1 MKITIRNFL
10 AYIYLSLFILCFS
23 FYNTNFQYMNELQ
36 HGIAIITIIFFLI
49 TMYFTKCTIKE
60 LFYYGIVIIFVLISY
75 FKTGFTLG
83 LILVL
88 GAFIL
93 RDLKLNEIFGV
104 FLIVRV
110 TFITILISLAAL
122 NIINNEA
129 ITISKSGTRFITRY
143 GLGYT
148 HPNQLAESI
157 GMVLIVAMILSFQNK
172 KYVFGKAT
180 FFGVMDVF
188 LYILTSSRTAV
199 LCISAFLALE
209 ILGQFPKSL
218 KKMKKVLKK
227 GYFKFITIILL
238 IALVIPYFF
247 RSSTGLLRTIL
258 YELDRL
264 FSSRITFAAAVLG
277 NYKVTLFGGTTD
289 FSLLH
294 NLYGA
299 YAVDNGYINL
309 LYSYGIIFFVIYIIM
324 IIFIMKK
331 LIENQYYMISYAIL
345 IISFWGIYENIL
357 YLPTINIAL
366 LLIGWA
372 LRMQLSKSGEKIE
385 N

>member
-1 MKITIRNFL
+1 MKITIQNFL

-23 FYNTNFQYMNELQ
+23 FYNTNFQYMDELQ
-36 HGIAIITIIFFLI
+36 HGIAIVTILFFLI
-49 TMYFTKCTIKE
+49 NMYFTKCTIKE
-60 LFYYGIVIIFVLISY
+60 ISCYGIVGILALISY
-75 FKTGFTLG
+75 FRTGFTLG
-83 LILVL
+83 LIVVL

-93 RDLKLNEIFGV
+93 KDLKLNEIFGV

-110 TFITILISLAAL
+110 TFITILISLAIL

-129 ITISKSGTRFITRY
+129 ITIPKSGTRFVTRY
-143 GLGYT
+143 GFGYT

-157 GMVLIVAMILSFQNK
+157 GMVLIVAMILCFQNK
-172 KYVFGKAT
+172 KYILEKAT
-180 FFGVMDVF
+180 FFGVMDVL
-188 LYILTSSRTAV
+188 LYILTSSRTAI

-209 ILGQFPKSL
+209 VLSQFPKSFE
-218 KKMKKVLKK
+218 KMKKVLKK
-227 GYFKFITIILL
+227 GYLKLITIILL
-238 IALVIPYFF
+238 IALVVPYFF
-247 RSSTGLLRTIL
+247 RSSTGLFRAIL

-324 IIFIMKK
+324 TIFIIKK
-331 LIENQYYMISYAIL
+331 LIDNQYYMISYAIL
-345 IISFWGIYENIL
+345 IILFWGIYENIL

-372 LRMQLSKSGEKIE
+372 LRKQLSISGEKIE

>member
-1 MKITIRNFL
+1 
-10 AYIYLSLFILCFS
+10 
-23 FYNTNFQYMNELQ
+23 
-36 HGIAIITIIFFLI
+36 
-49 TMYFTKCTIKE
+49 
-60 LFYYGIVIIFVLISY
+60 
-75 FKTGFTLG
+75 
-83 LILVL
+83 
-88 GAFIL
+88 
-93 RDLKLNEIFGV
+93 
-104 FLIVRV
+104 
-110 TFITILISLAAL
+110 
-122 NIINNEA
+122 
-129 ITISKSGTRFITRY
+129 
-143 GLGYT
+143 
-148 HPNQLAESI
+148 
-157 GMVLIVAMILSFQNK
+157 
-172 KYVFGKAT
+172 
-180 FFGVMDVF
+180 
-188 LYILTSSRTAV
+188 
-199 LCISAFLALE
+199 
-209 ILGQFPKSL
+209 
-218 KKMKKVLKK
+218 MKKVLKK

-324 IIFIMKK
+324 IVFIMKK

>member
-129 ITISKSGTRFITRY
+129 ITIPKSGTRFITRY

-218 KKMKKVLKK
+218 KK
-227 GYFKFITIILL
+227 
-238 IALVIPYFF
+238 
-247 RSSTGLLRTIL
+247 
-258 YELDRL
+258 
-264 FSSRITFAAAVLG
+264 
-277 NYKVTLFGGTTD
+277 
-289 FSLLH
+289 
-294 NLYGA
+294 
-299 YAVDNGYINL
+299 
-309 LYSYGIIFFVIYIIM
+309 
-324 IIFIMKK
+324 
-331 LIENQYYMISYAIL
+331 
-345 IISFWGIYENIL
+345 
-357 YLPTINIAL
+357 
-366 LLIGWA
+366 
-372 LRMQLSKSGEKIE
+372 
-385 N
+385 